1 MKIFITGGAGY
12 IGTALV
18 AELAA
23 KEEVREI
30 VLYDNLSR
38 PNFNMFLGQS
48 VPSGNKIRFVMG
60 DLLDTRR
67 LRKEME
73 GADIVYH
80 LAAKVTTP
88 FANHD
93 PHSFEQINHWGTAEL
108 VYAVEDLKI
117 DKLIYL
123 SSTSV
128 YGATD
133 EEVDVNSPA
142 QAKTYYGLSK
152 LRGENHVQR
161 ISDKCRTL
169 VIRCGNVYGYNRSM
183 RFDAVINR
191 FMFDAH
197 FRRRISINGNG
208 KQARAFIHIDKATA
222 TLADMVTTKMGG
234 GTYNLVDK
242 NLQVLDIVDVLKE
255 MYPDLEF
262 IFVDQHVGLRE
273 LRVRQDTRLTILP
286 AYRTVSDLKEELKQ
300 FSQKFS
306 F

>member
-1 MKIFITGGAGY
+1 MKILITGGAGY

-18 AELAA
+18 TELSASNRV
-23 KEEVREI
+23 EEII
-30 VLYDNLSR
+30 VYDNLSR
-38 PNFNMFLGQS
+38 PNFNMFLGS
-48 VPSGNKIRFVMG
+48 SLPEGNKVRFVMG

-67 LRKEME
+67 LRKEMK

-108 VYAVEDLKI
+108 VYAAEDERV

-133 EEVDVNSPA
+133 EEVDEHSPTE
-142 QAKTYYGLSK
+142 AKTYYGLSK

-161 ISDKCRTL
+161 LADKTNTL
-169 VIRCGNVYGYNRSM
+169 IVRCGNVYGYNRSM

-197 FRRRISINGNG
+197 FRKRISINGNG
-208 KQARAFIHIDKATA
+208 KQTRAFIHIDKAAA
-222 TLADMVTTKMGG
+222 TLAAMVIADVPG

-242 NLQVLDIVDVLKE
+242 NLQVLDIVDVLKD

-262 IFVDQHVGLRE
+262 IFVDQHADLRE
-273 LRVRQDTRLTILP
+273 LKVKPSELLSDIP
-286 AYRTVSDLKEELKQ
+286 PFNTVSDLYSELQ
-300 FSQKFS
+300 NFSKRFA